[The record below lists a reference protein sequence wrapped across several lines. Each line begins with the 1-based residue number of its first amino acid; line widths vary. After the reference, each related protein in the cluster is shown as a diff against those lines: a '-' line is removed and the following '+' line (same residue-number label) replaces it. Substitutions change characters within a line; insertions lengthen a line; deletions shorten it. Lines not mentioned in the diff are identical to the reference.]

1 MSDKKDESTKADEEY
16 ERLKQSRFK
25 QQKLPAWRPVPTITS
40 TTITFVSFGI
50 IFIILGI
57 IILVYS
63 HKIKEYE
70 QIYSNDYN
78 NCLDINKYYNN
89 SNERKYGFTCNG
101 ILSNK

>member
-63 HKIKEYE
+63 HNIKEYKK
-70 QIYSNDYN
+70 IYSDV
-78 NCLDINKYYNN
+78 CKETKSINESMKTIYDN
-89 SNERKYGFTCNG
+89 
-101 ILSNK
+101 L